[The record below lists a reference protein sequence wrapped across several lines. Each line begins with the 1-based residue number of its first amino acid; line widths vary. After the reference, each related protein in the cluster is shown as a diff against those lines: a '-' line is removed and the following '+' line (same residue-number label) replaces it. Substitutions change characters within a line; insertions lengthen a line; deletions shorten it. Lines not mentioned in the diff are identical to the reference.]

1 MKGVN
6 QMKKSNLITG
16 IIYIFIGAICLYFAL
31 TTETKLD
38 GLLFGFAGAGIV
50 PGIAFVMKYFYWNH
64 PDHKQEFT
72 EILENQHIEQHDELK
87 NKLANQSA
95 RYIFIINI
103 IIISASTVIFSIL
116 GSLEVLENTKVMVLY
131 LAAFLIF
138 QIVSFNIIYQHLLKK
153 Y

>member
-1 MKGVN
+1 
-6 QMKKSNLITG
+6 MKKSNLITG
-16 IIYIFIGAICLYFAL
+16 IIYIIIGVICLYFAL

-38 GLLFGFAGAGIV
+38 GILYGFAGAGIV
-50 PGIAFVMKYFYWNH
+50 PGIVFVMKYFYWNH
-64 PDHKQEFT
+64 PKHKEIYT
-72 EILENQHIEQHDELK
+72 EKLENTNIEQHDELK

-103 IIISASTVIFSIL
+103 MIISASTVIFSIL

>member
-1 MKGVN
+1 
-6 QMKKSNLITG
+6 MKKSNLITG
-16 IIYIFIGAICLYFAL
+16 IIYIFIGAVCLYSAL

-64 PDHKQEFT
+64 
-72 EILENQHIEQHDELK
+72 ENQHIEQHDELK

-103 IIISASTVIFSIL
+103 MIISASTVIFSIL
-116 GSLEVLENTKVMVLY
+116 GSLEVLENTKVMVFY

-153 Y
+153 H

>member
-1 MKGVN
+1 M
-6 QMKKSNLITG
+6 
-16 IIYIFIGAICLYFAL
+16 
-31 TTETKLD
+31 
-38 GLLFGFAGAGIV
+38 

-103 IIISASTVIFSIL
+103 MIISASTVIFSIL
-116 GSLEVLENTKVMVLY
+116 GSLEVLENTKVMVFY

-153 Y
+153 H

>member
-1 MKGVN
+1 
-6 QMKKSNLITG
+6 MKKSNLITG
-16 IIYIFIGAICLYFAL
+16 IIYIFIGAVCLYSAL

-64 PDHKQEFT
+64 PDHKREFT
-72 EILENQHIEQHDELK
+72 EKLENQHIEQHDD
-87 NKLANQSA
+87 
-95 RYIFIINI
+95 IFIINI
-103 IIISASTVIFSIL
+103 MIISASTVIFSIL
-116 GSLEVLENTKVMVLY
+116 GSLEVLENTKVMVFY

-153 Y
+153 H